1 MKEKEFDN
9 LIRARLKSHES
20 PVPAGMWERIALK
33 ANKRRRGVTTRLY
46 LLTIV
51 FLFVGLAG
59 IFYSSYIRDQPKK
72 DSLSNKNNMAAD
84 NRDKKNLTRSNDKE
98 DHPVHTLNAAKYE
111 DPGGIAAVTGK
122 QQAENLVT
130 NTNKR
135 RKKFSSDP
143 EKFKPDNNVV
153 LNNSK
158 EIPDGVNDDTSNNV
172 IKKTG
177 KEINAIKPGP
187 AENAEMNPAPYD
199 SDKFSVELFTSPV
212 APINDFSSDNKSY
225 EQALKSASSMQLS
238 YTIGARISYSISK
251 KLSAK
256 IGVQYSQVNEKMNF
270 RDSSGNNFTS
280 TNRYK
285 NIGIPLVLGYKM
297 VSTNNLDIFLNAG
310 IILNVASKYKGMIP
324 SVSGQPIDIKNENVY
339 NTNATADLYLGINLS
354 KKMNNRT
361 DFFAEPWMNYRFKNM
376 VSHYYSFD
384 QKINTLGLS
393 LGLRYRLYKNE
404 TPR

>member
-98 DHPVHTLNAAKYE
+98 DHPVHNMNAAKYE

-177 KEINAIKPGP
+177 KAINAIKQGP
-187 AENAEMNPAPYD
+187 VENAEMNPAP
-199 SDKFSVELFTSPV
+199 
-212 APINDFSSDNKSY
+212 
-225 EQALKSASSMQLS
+225 
-238 YTIGARISYSISK
+238 
-251 KLSAK
+251 
-256 IGVQYSQVNEKMNF
+256 
-270 RDSSGNNFTS
+270 
-280 TNRYK
+280 
-285 NIGIPLVLGYKM
+285 
-297 VSTNNLDIFLNAG
+297 
-310 IILNVASKYKGMIP
+310 
-324 SVSGQPIDIKNENVY
+324 
-339 NTNATADLYLGINLS
+339 
-354 KKMNNRT
+354 
-361 DFFAEPWMNYRFKNM
+361 
-376 VSHYYSFD
+376 
-384 QKINTLGLS
+384 
-393 LGLRYRLYKNE
+393 
-404 TPR
+404 

>member
-177 KEINAIKPGP
+177 KEINAIKPDP
-187 AENAEMNPAPYD
+187 AENAEMNPSPYD

-212 APINDFSSDNKSY
+212 VPINNISSDNKSY